1 MLMKQQIK
9 PLKILDQMSQ
19 YKKKPMGY
27 YIYTRKSIK
36 KLKQVKSINNLN

>member
-27 YIYTRKSIK
+27 YIYIRKSIK
-36 KLKQVKSINNLN
+36 KTETSKKYK